1 MAFTLQDRWRT
12 VLIRSIRPRT
22 HQNQTLIDYDGVFR
36 RRDQK

>member
-1 MAFTLQDRWRT
+1 MAVTVQDRWRT
-12 VLIRSIRPRT
+12 VLTRSIGPPA